1 MDSLGLQQNA
11 TVAQGVNTNANI
23 GQVQVTQSN
32 VQQPVNAQSGV
43 SNQGLFTQDQ
53 LNGII
58 TGRVNPLN
66 QKIAELTA
74 QLNTQQQIANTY
86 LTELTGFKQTSH
98 VVGNLKV
105 PEQFVD
111 YVKFEANKR
120 AVNGKSFEDAA
131 SEFVTSNPHLFS
143 QTSLNSQV
151 STLPQGSV
159 ATQQANQEQ
168 QQLQSSNAGLLQAG
182 ALQSGV
188 LQAGAI
194 TVPNT
199 TPATQVVGST
209 GFNTNNVTN
218 PSALGYSEE
227 VMKRYGYG
235 K

>member
-1 MDSLGLQQNA
+1 MDGLGLQQNA
-11 TVAQGVNTNANI
+11 TVSQGVNTDANVSQA
-23 GQVQVTQSN
+23 QVVNTN
-32 VQQPVNAQSGV
+32 IQQPVATQSGV

-86 LTELTGFKQTSH
+86 LTELTGLKQTSH
-98 VVGNLKV
+98 LSKTLGV

-111 YVKFEANKR
+111 YVKFEAGKR

-131 SEFVTSNPHLFS
+131 SEFVSANQNLFAVS
-143 QTSLNSQV
+143 SLGSQV
-151 STLPQGSV
+151 QTTPQSNV
-159 ATQQANQEQ
+159 ATQQTTQVQQQQTDVANQ
-168 QQLQSSNAGLLQAG
+168 LQ
-182 ALQSGV
+182 
-188 LQAGAI
+188 
-194 TVPNT
+194 TNT
-199 TPATQVVGST
+199 VVGST
-209 GFNTNNVTN
+209 SINASNVTQ
-218 PSALGYSEE
+218 PSQSDYSEE